1 MPELVVYSFGVV
13 IQILNLVSTTIF
25 VVNFFDTRYDDD
37 LEKDF
42 ILLETATGIAVG
54 ALILDLIFRAYEDK

>member
-1 MPELVVYSFGVV
+1 MVYSFGVV